1 VTTRRL
7 LARALVLAPA
17 LSIVA
22 LDFALRGRLL
32 RDFTRE
38 AAYWYAG
45 CAAAGALAWGAL
57 IVASARR
64 RGATRWAARV
74 LLAAVALLSVGTQ
87 LQTWARYRA
96 YLNWRTALMGN
107 SLMPCLSQQLAGDRA
122 RVLLLLLAPVAVM
135 LGLVVVVRR
144 LAPPRRRAARLA
156 LPLGCLALLATAR
169 HAKPDAGWDSG
180 TTPDVLWMSATYA
193 LAESMRTHEDVMV
206 TLRHLPDARSPE
218 AVPAMQAAPARPRN
232 VLLLIDE
239 SVRADDACSV
249 PVVAD
254 EGACDRT
261 PFTNRVLPDRYGF
274 RQMRSLDSTTALSMA
289 ALLTG
294 LGPSEPRA
302 SLLSAPLLFEYAH
315 AAGVDTAFWT
325 SQNLLYA
332 NAGRFLDG
340 TPLHTFVSG
349 TELEPYADYL
359 DGADDARL
367 LRRVAADLPALR
379 EPYLAV
385 VQLANTHFPYK
396 VDEHDLPFSST
407 HDWRK
412 MDAFG
417 RTTIRYHDA
426 LHRQDKLLARFLATI
441 SRERTVVVFLSDH
454 GEQIGEH
461 RRTGHTWT
469 EYEQEVHVPMWIDAP
484 AGTLTDDE
492 ARRLEALRDVPL
504 TMLDVAPTLLDLLGL
519 WNQSDPSDRPALSDR
534 RRTLLGVSMLRGA
547 PAADRA
553 LVMTNCSEL
562 FSCSSPN
569 WGVIRGSL
577 KLFASEEDS
586 AWHCFDVATDPDE
599 THDLGPE
606 ACSDLRVIAEGGGRG
621 TPFSR

>member
-1 VTTRRL
+1 MTTRRI
-7 LARALVLAPA
+7 LARALVLSPA
-17 LSIVA
+17 LCIVA
-22 LDFALRGRLL
+22 LDLALRGRLL
-32 RDFTRE
+32 REFTRE
-38 AAYWYAG
+38 AAYAYAG
-45 CAAAGALAWGAL
+45 CAAAGAFSWGAL
-57 IVASARR
+57 LVASARR
-64 RGATRWAARV
+64 RGATRWGGRV
-74 LLAAVALLSVGTQ
+74 LLALVALLSLGTQ

-107 SLMPCLSQQLAGDRA
+107 SLLPCLSQQLAGDRA
-122 RVLLLLLAPVAVM
+122 RAVLLLVAPVAVM
-135 LGLVVVVRR
+135 LGLVVIVRR

-156 LPLGCLALLATAR
+156 LPLACLALLATAR

-180 TTPDVLWMSATYA
+180 TTPDVLWMSAAYS
-193 LAESMRTHEDVMV
+193 LADSMRTHEDVMV

-218 AVPAMQAAPARPRN
+218 PVDAMPAAPARPRN

-239 SVRADDACSV
+239 SVRAADACSV
-249 PVVAD
+249 PVPD
-254 EGACDRT
+254 DDACDRT
-261 PFTNRVLPDRYGF
+261 PFTNRTLPDRYGF

-302 SLLSAPLLFEYAH
+302 ALLSAPLLFEYAH

-359 DGADDARL
+359 DGADDGRL

-396 VDEHDLPFSST
+396 VDEHDLPFSGA

-441 SRERTVVVFLSDH
+441 LRERTVVVFLSDH

-469 EYEQEVHVPMWIDAP
+469 EYEQEVHVPLWIDAP
-484 AGTLTDDE
+484 PGTLTDVE
-492 ARRLEALRDVPL
+492 AQRLESLRDVPL

-519 WNQSDPSDRPALSDR
+519 WDPTHVSDR

-547 PAADRA
+547 PAPERA

-569 WGVIRGSL
+569 WGAIRGSL
-577 KLFASEEDS
+577 KLFAGDDDA

-599 THDLGPE
+599 AHDLGADACNNLRAVAE
-606 ACSDLRVIAEGGGRG
+606 AGGRG
-621 TPFSR
+621 APFQR

>member
-7 LARALVLAPA
+7 LARGLALAPA

-32 RDFTRE
+32 RDFTRD
-38 AAYWYAG
+38 AALWYAG
-45 CAAAGALAWGAL
+45 CAAAGALTWGAL
-57 IVASARR
+57 LVASARR

-74 LLAAVALLSVGTQ
+74 LLAALALLSLGTQ
-87 LQTWARYRA
+87 LQTWARYRS

-107 SLMPCLSQQLAGDRA
+107 SLLPCLSQQLAGDRA

-135 LGLVVVVRR
+135 LAMAVAVRR

-156 LPLGCLALLATAR
+156 LPLGCLALIVTAR

-193 LAESMRTHEDVMV
+193 LAESMRTHDDVMV

-218 AVPAMQAAPARPRN
+218 PVPEMRAAPARPRN

-249 PVVAD
+249 PVPPD
-254 EGACDRT
+254 EEACDRT
-261 PFTNRVLPDRYGF
+261 PFTNRTLPGRYGF

-315 AAGVDTAFWT
+315 AARVDTAFWT

-367 LRRVAADLPALR
+367 LRRVAVDLPALR

-417 RTTIRYHDA
+417 RTNIRYRDA

-441 SRERTVVVFLSDH
+441 ARERTVVVFLSDH

-484 AGTLTDDE
+484 PGTLADDE

-519 WNQSDPSDRPALSDR
+519 WNQSDPPALSDR

-547 PAADRA
+547 PAPDRA

-569 WGVIRGSL
+569 WGAIRGSL
-577 KLFASEEDS
+577 KLFASEEDK

-606 ACSDLRVIAEGGGRG
+606 ACGDLRALAEGDGRG
-621 TPFSR
+621 APFPR